1 MITLYN
7 LNLLSWTWIAVA
19 VLTFLALQ
27 RFTAPYGRHA
37 NKKWGPMIPNRVGWV
52 IMETPS
58 LLIFAWLFLSGPV
71 IKTNPMWIIFLLWTG
86 HYFYRSLVF
95 PFRTRT
101 SGKKMPLVIPLMAV
115 LFNIVN
121 AGLNGYYLGYLAESY
136 PLSWMH
142 DPRFIFGLAIFLT
155 GVFINQSADQK
166 LMSLRKDGRKGYFIP
181 QGGLFNYI
189 SCPNFFGEIVEWT
202 GFAILAWNLPAF
214 SFAVWTA
221 LNLIPRAVDHH
232 RWYLEHFENYPK
244 QRKAVIPYIL

>member
-1 MITLYN
+1 MMTLQN
-7 LNLLSWTWIAVA
+7 LNLLAWTWIAVA

-37 NKKWGPMIPNRVGWV
+37 TNKWGPMISNRWGWV
-52 IMETPS
+52 LMEAPS
-58 LLIFAWLFLSGPV
+58 LLIFAWLFISGPV
-71 IKTNPMWIIFLLWTG
+71 EKTSPMWILFLLWTG

-101 SGKKMPLVIPLMAV
+101 SGKMMPVVIPLMAV

-121 AGLNGYYLGYLAESY
+121 AGMNGYYLGYLTESY
-136 PLSWMH
+136 PVSWMR

-155 GVFINQSADQK
+155 GVFINQRSDQK
-166 LMSLRKDGRKGYFIP
+166 LLSLRKDGQTGYSIP
-181 QGGLFNYI
+181 EGGLFSYI

-202 GFAILAWNLPAF
+202 GFAIMAWNLPAF

-221 LNLIPRAVDHH
+221 LNLIPRAMDHH
-232 RWYLEHFENYPK
+232 RWYIDHFENYPK
-244 QRKAVIPYIL
+244 ERKAVIPYIL